1 MTSLELLE
9 ARLDNLLSTALEE
22 TKNID
27 LFVPIRK
34 DECSIC
40 FIPLP
45 LEEKYTTF
53 MNCCGKTICEGCL
66 FKDMWKEIEKGKQ
79 RHLCAFCRKP
89 TNEGNYIKD
98 MKKLMKNNNPEAFI
112 QMAKKHVLGSDG
124 VFQSNTRALEMYIR
138 AAELGSANGFMNIGL
153 YHSFGDGSIV
163 VEHNMTKARSF
174 VEIAAKKGLVD
185 AHRWLANY
193 DSRIGN
199 ISTCN
204 EHLKIAARAGD
215 KRSMDDLMTVYK
227 SNLLSKDELTQT
239 LREHQASMNE
249 MKSEDRKQAHLVLH
263 K

>member
-1 MTSLELLE
+1 MRVQLSKEKTAALLFT
-9 ARLDNLLSTALEE
+9 L
-22 TKNID
+22 
-27 LFVPIRK
+27 
-34 DECSIC
+34 
-40 FIPLP
+40 
-45 LEEKYTTF
+45 
-53 MNCCGKTICEGCL
+53 
-66 FKDMWKEIEKGKQ
+66 
-79 RHLCAFCRKP
+79 
-89 TNEGNYIKD
+89 
-98 MKKLMKNNNPEAFI
+98 
-112 QMAKKHVLGSDG
+112 
-124 VFQSNTRALEMYIR
+124 
-138 AAELGSANGFMNIGL
+138 AELGSANGFMNIGL

-199 ISTCN
+199 ASTCN
-204 EHLKIAARAGD
+204 EHLKIAANAGD

-249 MKSEDRKQAHLVLH
+249 IKSEDRKQAHLVLH